1 MLKFINGGEVDILVL
16 LQNLVGYVESEHKD
30 EVIKGGQMIAGVV
43 QQHYLEIIKQLE
55 QEKYN
60 LAFDKG
66 VLETDMSTLT
76 DIIQKYTRR
85 EDE

>member
-1 MLKFINGGEVDILVL
+1 MLKLRDGGHVDVKYELRNL
-16 LQNLVGYVESEHKD
+16 LGYVESEHKD

-43 QQHYLEIIKQLE
+43 QQHYLEIIKQLD

-76 DIIQKYTRR
+76 GIIKKYTPYDG
-85 EDE
+85 E